1 MKAKKTTTLPI
12 GATKNRFG
20 FSFVELMVA
29 VAVLAS
35 GIVFIYRIFFI
46 SLNYSNHVVYRLHAL
61 DLLSQKIE
69 TTERIFREK
78 NEIVFGSQQEV
89 KTVLINN
96 RPVDFRYVLDF
107 KSVDGLESLYDLT
120 VSVSW
125 AEGVQKK
132 TLSRSA
138 YIADF

>member
-1 MKAKKTTTLPI
+1 
-12 GATKNRFG
+12 
-20 FSFVELMVA
+20 MVA